1 MQFHKNKI
9 RISFVLMLLLIL
21 PIFLGAIYMVQ
32 KSSSQANASCPAL
45 NIKVQRTSNSTARI
59 AFDTSCSVKAK
70 VNCAIARGGIKFF
83 CAEDS
88 LATQNHILTTEEVT
102 LSTNTGYYI
111 FIDTG
116 TSTPVLGHIPASP
129 VDSTYGLSFN
139 AFDEKTMGTSSE
151 DENYDPALDINQDG
165 VINIIDK
172 MEFY

>member
-88 LATQNHILTTEEVT
+88 LATQNHILTPEEVT
-102 LSTNTGYYI
+102 LILAITFLLIRAQVPLYLVT
-111 FIDTG
+111 F
-116 TSTPVLGHIPASP
+116 LPAQLTARM
-129 VDSTYGLSFN
+129 D
-139 AFDEKTMGTSSE
+139 
-151 DENYDPALDINQDG
+151 
-165 VINIIDK
+165 
-172 MEFY
+172 